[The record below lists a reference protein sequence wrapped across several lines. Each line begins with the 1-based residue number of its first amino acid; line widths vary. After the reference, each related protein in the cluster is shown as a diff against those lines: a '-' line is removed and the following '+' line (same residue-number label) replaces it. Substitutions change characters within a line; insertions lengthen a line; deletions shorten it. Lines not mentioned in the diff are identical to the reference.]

1 MANARQEDKVRR
13 FGPYWLLRC
22 LGSSG
27 NGEHWLG
34 CRADDL
40 SERSICAIKRPRPN
54 TLIEP
59 ESLQRFVDEVRITD
73 LLDHPV
79 IGHVL
84 DAGSVDGE
92 PYFVLEYTEGK
103 SLAHCLRT
111 LREMGKSFP
120 LPLAI
125 HLGIKVC
132 GALAYA
138 HRLTGPGGRPL
149 HLVHRDVCPSS
160 LIIAYAGYIKLID
173 FGKASSR
180 LREAQTMPGRK
191 QLEDVTYQSPEYLN
205 GKPVDGRSDVFSL
218 GVVLWELCSGI
229 SPEMSRTDRDVW
241 LKSGRAR
248 FVSPSKHRKGVPP
261 QLDYIIMRAVSSD
274 PRERYQSAEELGR
287 ELKALLEQL
296 APGWEQNAQ
305 LQMSQFMRSM
315 FESVWLDER
324 RRTLRALQSV
334 QKKAAAR
341 ARRREEAAEE
351 PEEMEPGMVELIG
364 DDEMDSFD
372 ESEPFTAP
380 GIAAGPRRRSS
391 KGSDGRRRS
400 SKRMNKVHR
409 RDGTQLDN
417 LSPEQTLEARKDLL
431 RVFGMVVGLSLLIAV
446 ALIVIWSLVK
456 Q

>member
-1 MANARQEDKVRR
+1 MTNARQEEKVRR

-40 SERSICAIKRPRPN
+40 SEHSICAIKRPRPN

-59 ESLQRFVDEVRITD
+59 ESLKRFVDEVRITD

-79 IGHVL
+79 IGRVL

-103 SLAHCLRT
+103 SLAHCLRS
-111 LREMGKSFP
+111 LREVGQSFP

-125 HLGIKVC
+125 HLGIRVSE
-132 GALAYA
+132 ALAYA

-160 LIIAYAGYIKLID
+160 LIIAYSGGIKLID

-180 LREAQTMPGRK
+180 LREAQTLPGRM
-191 QLEDVTYQSPEYLN
+191 LEDVTYQSPEYLN

-218 GVVLWELCSGI
+218 GVVLWELCSGV

-241 LKSGRAR
+241 LKSGRPR
-248 FVSPSKHRKGVPP
+248 FVSPSKHRKGVPQ

-305 LQMSQFMRSM
+305 LHMSQFMRSI

-341 ARRREEAAEE
+341 ARRREEASDE
-351 PEEMEPGMVELIG
+351 PEEMDPGMVELIG
-364 DDEMDSFD
+364 DEEMDSFD

-380 GIAAGPRRRSS
+380 GVVVDSRRKSS
-391 KGSDGRRRS
+391 KNDGRRHS
-400 SKRMNKVHR
+400 SRRMNRAVQKREETSV
-409 RDGTQLDN
+409 DKPSLMQ
-417 LSPEQTLEARKDLL
+417 SLEAHKDLL
-431 RVFGMVVGLSLLIAV
+431 RVFGMVVALSLGVAVVLILV
-446 ALIVIWSLVK
+446 WSLFR